1 MTEQELENI
10 ISDLAYRRKHTDED
24 SAEYK
29 MIMRQLEGIRRE
41 GYLAARFWK
50 STNTGAD
57 SDPVAP
63 GPPSPRRRRC
73 RTSES
78 LF

>member
-41 GYLAARFWK
+41 GYLAARILEEYEY
-50 STNTGAD
+50 G
-57 SDPVAP
+57 
-63 GPPSPRRRRC
+63 G
-73 RTSES
+73 
-78 LF
+78 

>member
-41 GYLAARFWK
+41 GYLAARILEEYEYW
-50 STNTGAD
+50 G
-57 SDPVAP
+57 
-63 GPPSPRRRRC
+63 
-73 RTSES
+73 
-78 LF
+78 